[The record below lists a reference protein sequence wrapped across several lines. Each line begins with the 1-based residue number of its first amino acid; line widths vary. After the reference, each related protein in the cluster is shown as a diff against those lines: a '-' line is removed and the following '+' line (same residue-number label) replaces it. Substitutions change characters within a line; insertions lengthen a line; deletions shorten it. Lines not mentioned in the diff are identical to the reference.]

1 LIHFEA
7 DTARSAW
14 RLATGEALVNKLCEM
29 FDGTQDVRVLVLGDV
44 MLDRYTWGDAER
56 VSPEAPVLVLRA
68 EQEEVRLGG
77 AASVAALLRHL
88 NARVTLAGVIGD
100 DAGGRTVRKLLDE
113 AGIDDT
119 PVLVDSDRC
128 TTTKER
134 FVGRVDGRNPH
145 QMLRVD
151 HEVSHPIEGPIQDRL
166 RKGVGERLQ
175 GFQAILV
182 SDYAKGACTPFLLR
196 TVIREAHACG
206 IPVLVD
212 PARVADYGPYR
223 GATLLTPNRSEAG
236 VVLGR
241 PIRGAADALAA
252 GAELR
257 RQLELSAVL
266 VTLDSEGIAV
276 AAEDH
281 EIVGTRPRQVY
292 DVTGAGDMVLAM
304 AGLSAAIAL
313 PLREMAMLANAAAG
327 LEVERFGVALVG
339 RDEIRAELLGDN
351 ASSET
356 QDAHNLFPVR
366 SRHDDAPPSTKIVT
380 LEEVIEVREDCRG
393 RGQRIVLTNGCFD
406 LLHLG
411 HMAYLQQASQLGEVL
426 VVAINSDASV
436 RALKGPG
443 RPVVKQSDRAAMLAA
458 LECVDY
464 VLIFDNSTPVS
475 LIQRIRPD
483 VLVKGGDYGLD
494 EVVGHDVVESYG
506 GEVRVTAEIAGTS
519 TTDVIARIR
528 ERPCK

>member
-1 LIHFEA
+1 
-7 DTARSAW
+7 
-14 RLATGEALVNKLCEM
+14 
-29 FDGTQDVRVLVLGDV
+29 
-44 MLDRYTWGDAER
+44 
-56 VSPEAPVLVLRA
+56 
-68 EQEEVRLGG
+68 
-77 AASVAALLRHL
+77 
-88 NARVTLAGVIGD
+88 
-100 DAGGRTVRKLLDE
+100 
-113 AGIDDT
+113 
-119 PVLVDSDRC
+119 
-128 TTTKER
+128 
-134 FVGRVDGRNPH
+134 
-145 QMLRVD
+145 
-151 HEVSHPIEGPIQDRL
+151 
-166 RKGVGERLQ
+166 
-175 GFQAILV
+175 
-182 SDYAKGACTPFLLR
+182 
-196 TVIREAHACG
+196 
-206 IPVLVD
+206 
-212 PARVADYGPYR
+212 
-223 GATLLTPNRSEAG
+223 
-236 VVLGR
+236 
-241 PIRGAADALAA
+241 
-252 GAELR
+252 
-257 RQLELSAVL
+257 
-266 VTLDSEGIAV
+266 
-276 AAEDH
+276 
-281 EIVGTRPRQVY
+281 
-292 DVTGAGDMVLAM
+292 MVLAM